1 MHFKKDSPTHSRV
14 GGTKINFQKDA
25 FPVIS
30 YTKDFNQTF
39 SITVKTWFP

>member
-1 MHFKKDSPTHSRV
+1 MHFKKDSPTHSCV

-25 FPVIS
+25 LPVIS
-30 YTKDFNQTF
+30 CIEDLNQKL

>member
-1 MHFKKDSPTHSRV
+1 MHFKNDSPTQTRV
-14 GGTKINFQKDA
+14 GGTKINFIDA

-30 YTKDFNQTF
+30 CIKDFNQKL